1 MKDGALGEVQKHSD
15 REAPGS
21 PWLCALGDRNQPPIE
36 KQLGESAADGT
47 RAHASQTT
55 FTESTSPAS
64 YRRKLEGRITGR
76 PHSTAPRFTELHFIA
91 FFFFYNKS
99 KVCDNLRSASVIF
112 PTVIAHLMSLCHTLV
127 ILTIF

>member
-21 PWLCALGDRNQPPIE
+21 PWLCALGDGNQPPIE

-64 YRRKLEGRITGR
+64 HRRKLEGRITGR
-76 PHSTAPRFTELHFIA
+76 PHSTALRFTELHFIA
-91 FFFFYNKS
+91 FFFFTTNQRFVTTCVRPVS
-99 KVCDNLRSASVIF
+99 FSQQ
-112 PTVIAHLMSLCHTLV
+112 
-127 ILTIF
+127 

>member
-55 FTESTSPAS
+55 FTESASPAS

-76 PHSTAPRFTELHFIA
+76 PHSTACTLLSFTLLHF
-91 FFFFYNKS
+91 FFLQQIKG
-99 KVCDNLRSASVIF
+99 L
-112 PTVIAHLMSLCHTLV
+112 
-127 ILTIF
+127 